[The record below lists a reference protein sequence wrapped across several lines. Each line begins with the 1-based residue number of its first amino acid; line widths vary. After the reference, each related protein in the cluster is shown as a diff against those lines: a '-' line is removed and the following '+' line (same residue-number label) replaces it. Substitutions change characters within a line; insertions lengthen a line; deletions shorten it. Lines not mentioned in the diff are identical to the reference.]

1 MGRTRTHEIHL
12 RLNDKEYKALK
23 RNSAKCNLTQQSYIR
38 KIIKNVVPSESPS
51 ADFWK
56 LYHELQHVTSALREI
71 GWMAKQSGA
80 IDWVTY
86 WDQNKKIEEE
96 LHKVLMAITFP
107 EWVVK
112 EVDAYG
118 KCTKFEYKW

>member
-1 MGRTRTHEIHL
+1 MKRTRTHEIHL
-12 RLNDKEYKALK
+12 RLNDKEYNNLK
-23 RNSAKCNLTQQSYIR
+23 RNSAKCHLSQQNYIR
-38 KIIKNVVPSESPS
+38 QLIDRVVPRESPS

-56 LYHELQHVTSALREI
+56 LYHELQHVTSELREI
-71 GWMAKQSGA
+71 GWMAKQSGT
-80 IDWVTY
+80 IEWVTY

-96 LHKVLMAITFP
+96 LHKVLMAVTFP